1 MAERDLSTMD
11 LSELQTLRKD
21 VDKAIAQHKKNKWDN
36 ARDALEAKAKELG
49 FRLAEL
55 AGEKTKKK
63 PSSPVNPKYRHPEN
77 DTMTWSGRGRQPAW
91 FREAVEAGAK
101 PESMLID

>member
-11 LSELQTLRKD
+11 LSELQTLRDD
-21 VDKAIAQHKKNKWDN
+21 VDNAIEQHKKNKWDN
-36 ARDALEAKAKELG
+36 ARNALEAKAKELG

-55 AGEKTKKK
+55 AGKKATKK
-63 PSSPVNPKYRHPEN
+63 PRSPVKAKYRHPEN
-77 DTMTWSGRGRQPAW
+77 GAMIWSGRGRQPIW
-91 FREAVEAGAK
+91 FREAVEAGTK